1 MIKILEEIQFQQI
14 TEEFENEAREL
25 VLKGLEEHF
34 GFIDPSYNPDLRNII
49 QSYTR
54 EGAVFLVGIHERRV
68 VCSGAISFETPNV
81 GRVSRM
87 SVLKEYRRAGVA
99 KRMIHCLE
107 SWAIQQGYQQLI
119 LETNNEWHNAIEFYK
134 KRAYILDF
142 NDGKCSHFVKVLL

>member
-1 MIKILEEIQFQQI
+1 MKIQEEIQFQQI

-25 VLKGLEEHF
+25 VLKGLEERF
-34 GFIDPSYNPDLRNII
+34 GFIDTSYNPDLRNII
-49 QSYTR
+49 QSYTH
-54 EGAVFLVGIHERRV
+54 EGAVFLVGIYDRRV

-81 GRVSRM
+81 GRVGRM

-107 SWAIQQGYQQLI
+107 SWAIQYGYQQLV

-134 KRAYILDF
+134 GRGYTLSFD
-142 NDGKCSHFVKVLL
+142 DGKCSHFVKDLL